1 MALGNDTSTLPRNG
15 PSDSGQTIIA
25 KLLSAAA
32 IAAAAY
38 NTAKAV
44 EIATDQWKM
53 AKNYWR
59 LAHNWLDH
67 YKNNYAPVED
77 QEVNEALNIPVT
89 EPEYETARG
98 RSRVI
103 AHLEFKGVVEKT
115 IRCTSEYC
123 TGLREDM
130 LEDLVSAQAAAV
142 ALADGLG
149 YRNERAYVESR
160 NDVRFDKMLNTAKR
174 GRDMIADNISLAQA
188 TAKAY
193 GNAFE
198 QSWEGLRGS
207 AYYLGYQGARN
218 PTFYPTSYLATGSSS
233 TNGDS
238 NSTPAERALVELR
251 AEQATRQR
259 GDSLLREQATYNWR

>member
-1 MALGNDTSTLPRNG
+1 MALGNDTSTLPRSG
-15 PSDSGQTIIA
+15 PSDSGQTIVA

-44 EIATDQWKM
+44 KIATDQWKM
-53 AKNYWR
+53 AKNYWQ

-77 QEVNEALNIPVT
+77 QEVNEALNIPVI

-160 NDVRFDKMLNTAKR
+160 NDIRFDKMLNTAKR
-174 GRDMIADNISLAQA
+174 GRDMIADNVSLAQA

-207 AYYLGYQGARN
+207 AYYLGYQSARN
-218 PTFYPTSYLATGSSS
+218 PTFYPTLYLATGSGAP
-233 TNGDS
+233 T
-238 NSTPAERALVELR
+238 
-251 AEQATRQR
+251 EQEVQQDGEA
-259 GDSLLREQATYNWR
+259 LLREQATYNWR

>member
-1 MALGNDTSTLPRNG
+1 MATAKDTTTLPRNG
-15 PSDSGQTIIA
+15 PSDSGQSIVA
-25 KLLSAAA
+25 KILSAAA

-38 NTAKAV
+38 NTTKAID
-44 EIATDQWKM
+44 IANDQWKM
-53 AKNYWR
+53 AKNYWQ
-59 LAHNWLDH
+59 LAYNWLDH

-130 LEDLVSAQAAAV
+130 LEDLVSAQATAV

-160 NDVRFDKMLNTAKR
+160 NDIRFDRMLNTAKR
-174 GRDMIADNISLAQA
+174 GRDMIADNVSLAQA

-198 QSWEGLRGS
+198 QTWEGLRGS

-218 PTFYPTSYLATGSSS
+218 PTFYPTTYMSTGRESSESNPAGAALA
-233 TNGDS
+233 
-238 NSTPAERALVELR
+238 ELR
-251 AEQATRQR
+251 SMGPAGRAIADIEAAR
-259 GDSLLREQATYNWR
+259 GTGNG

>member
-1 MALGNDTSTLPRNG
+1 MVLASETQCTPKSG
-15 PSDSGQTIIA
+15 PTDEGQSIIA
-25 KLLSAAA
+25 KLLTGAA
-32 IAAAAY
+32 ILAAAY

-44 EIATDQWKM
+44 EIANDQWDM
-53 AKNYWR
+53 AKRYWKI
-59 LAHNWLDH
+59 AHNWLDH
-67 YKNNYAPVED
+67 YRNNYAPVED

-103 AHLEFKGVVEKT
+103 AYLEFKGVVEKT

-130 LEDLVSAQAAAV
+130 LEDLVSAQANAV

-174 GRDMIADNISLAQA
+174 GRDMVADNVSMAQA

-193 GNAFE
+193 GDAFE
-198 QSWEGLRGS
+198 QTWNGLRGS
-207 AYYLGYQGARN
+207 AYFLGYMGARN
-218 PTFYPTSYLATGSSS
+218 PTAYPTSYLSSAS
-233 TNGDS
+233 GNAGND
-238 NSTPAERALVELR
+238 PAGVAISELR
-251 AEQATRQR
+251 HMREVQQS
-259 GDSLLREQATYNWR
+259 GESLLTQQATYNWG

>member
-1 MALGNDTSTLPRNG
+1 MVLASDVECNRNHGPTDGGQLG
-15 PSDSGQTIIA
+15 IA
-25 KLLSAAA
+25 DILKAAA

-38 NTAKAV
+38 NTTKAV
-44 EIATDQWKM
+44 EIATDQWDM
-53 AKNYWR
+53 AKRYWKI
-59 LAHNWLDH
+59 AHNWLDH
-67 YKNNYAPVED
+67 YKSNYAPVED

-103 AHLEFKGVVEKT
+103 AYLEFKGVVDKT

-130 LEDLVSAQAAAV
+130 LEDLVSAQASAV

-160 NDVRFDKMLNTAKR
+160 NDIRFDKMLNTAKR
-174 GRDMIADNISLAQA
+174 GRDMVADNVSLAQA

-198 QSWEGLRGS
+198 QTWNGLKGS
-207 AYYLGYQGARN
+207 AYFLGYMGSRN
-218 PTFYPTSYLATGSSS
+218 PTAYPTTYLSGSSS
-233 TNGDS
+233 GES
-238 NSTPAERALVELR
+238 STGRAINELR
-251 AEQATRQR
+251 AEVTQRQ
-259 GDSLLREQATYNWR
+259 GGETLLREQVAYNWR

>member
-1 MALGNDTSTLPRNG
+1 MATAKDTTTLPRNG
-15 PSDSGQTIIA
+15 PSDSGQSIVA
-25 KLLSAAA
+25 KILSAAA

-38 NTAKAV
+38 NTAKAID
-44 EIATDQWKM
+44 IANDQWKM
-53 AKNYWR
+53 AKNYWQ
-59 LAHNWLDH
+59 LAYNWLDH
-67 YKNNYAPVED
+67 YKNNYAPIED

-130 LEDLVSAQAAAV
+130 LEDLVSAQATAV

-160 NDVRFDKMLNTAKR
+160 NDIRFDKMLNTAKR
-174 GRDMIADNISLAQA
+174 GRDMIADNVSLAQA

-198 QSWEGLRGS
+198 QTWEGLRGS

-218 PTFYPTSYLATGSSS
+218 PTFYPTTYMSTGRESSESNPAGAALA
-233 TNGDS
+233 
-238 NSTPAERALVELR
+238 ELR
-251 AEQATRQR
+251 SMGPAGRAIADIEAAR
-259 GDSLLREQATYNWR
+259 GTGNG

>member
-1 MALGNDTSTLPRNG
+1 MATAKDTTTLPRNG
-15 PSDSGQTIIA
+15 PSDSGQSIVA
-25 KLLSAAA
+25 KILSAAA

-38 NTAKAV
+38 NTAKAID
-44 EIATDQWKM
+44 IANDQWKM
-53 AKNYWR
+53 AKNYWQ
-59 LAHNWLDH
+59 LAYNWLDH

-130 LEDLVSAQAAAV
+130 LEDLVSAQATAV

-160 NDVRFDKMLNTAKR
+160 NDIRFDKMLNTAKR
-174 GRDMIADNISLAQA
+174 GRDMIADNVSLAQA
-188 TAKAY
+188 TARAY

-198 QSWEGLRGS
+198 QTWEGLRGS

-218 PTFYPTSYLATGSSS
+218 PTFYPTTYMSTGRESSESNPAGAALA
-233 TNGDS
+233 
-238 NSTPAERALVELR
+238 ELR
-251 AEQATRQR
+251 SMGPAGRAIADIEAAR
-259 GDSLLREQATYNWR
+259 GTGNG